1 MEWLFDR
8 HIAAKVL
15 NYKWDRADKPA
26 IEAMP
31 QLFYPTRPRTSN
43 ACQRKKYRLPVH
55 SLLSDSPYQS
65 LFSTSYRI
73 IMLFGQSS
81 YSESMSDNLAR
92 ASSAREYQIELQ
104 QVGINTATS
113 PMLNEI
119 AFIFQS
125 FWAKKFERGSLPCHS
140 EGRSR

>member
-1 MEWLFDR
+1 MPVKERSTGCQSTHCYL
-8 HIAAKVL
+8 IA
-15 NYKWDRADKPA
+15 
-26 IEAMP
+26 
-31 QLFYPTRPRTSN
+31 
-43 ACQRKKYRLPVH
+43 
-55 SLLSDSPYQS
+55 LLTI
-65 LFSTSYRI
+65 FTYRI
-73 IMLFGQSS
+73 ILLFGQSS

-125 FWAKKFERGSLPCHS
+125 F
-140 EGRSR
+140 